1 MNKKSLV
8 MTIISMM
15 IIAALVLP
23 TAGSA
28 PVGAKGVTELSMFQ
42 KSKFDAHYVVPRDPT
57 VEKILEDEGVILAGA
72 NEAQREALVKQ
83 FRSEWGTRN
92 PDTPNPQK
100 LAKLLKGEQGGW
112 TKITPESPIKSL
124 VTPVEFPN

>member
-23 TAGSA
+23 TAGSS
-28 PVGAKGVTELSMFQ
+28 PVAAKDVTELKLFQ
-42 KSKFDAHYVVPRDPT
+42 ASKFDAHYVVPRDAT
-57 VEKILEDEGVILAGA
+57 VETLLEDEGVILPGA
-72 NEAQREALVKQ
+72 NAAQIEAAVQK
-83 FRSEWGTRN
+83 FRTEWAKRN

-100 LAKLLKGEQGGW
+100 LEELLKGEQGCRAGRV
-112 TKITPESPIKSL
+112 SQRDH
-124 VTPVEFPN
+124 F